1 MFSLE
6 LVADMSDHIK
16 HIIQELNKPPF
27 EKQYNLI
34 TFDSLEPLQLL
45 QVLTDVL
52 AEVDPKVSSSLAFM
66 YKTYYPVSNN
76 AQFVHAI
83 CMYAP

>member
-1 MFSLE
+1 
-6 LVADMSDHIK
+6 MSDHIK
-16 HIIQELNKPPF
+16 HIIQKLNEPPF

-52 AEVDPKVSSSLAFM
+52 TEIDPKVGIDRVIFKFRYIYSLTL
-66 YKTYYPVSNN
+66 KTYSSVGTFTFNSTYCNLKT
-76 AQFVHAI
+76 
-83 CMYAP
+83 